1 MSVANNRKLNINV
14 YNMLKGQ
21 RLQDL
26 KRQVIHQSKYEN
38 NKDQTNFR
46 DVYDTNSG
54 VSYRQKHKIYKINFT
69 KFPKVQDQCC
79 WKEGNFHQK
88 PVENDSIEITGSFVT
103 DLSREIKMEIKNK
116 DSFFENENTA
126 KIVNEKNQ
134 TREKKNEKNEK
145 IIVTPWKY

>member
-69 KFPKVQDQCC
+69 KFPKVQDSSC

-88 PVENDSIEITGSFVT
+88 PDENDSIEITGSFVT

-126 KIVNEKNQ
+126 KIVNEKNKNK
-134 TREKKNEKNEK
+134 EKKNEKNEK